1 MTPSGSSRL
10 AWAVALAVVAAAAL
24 PVWGQAEPEVYFL
37 EPQPGAVVEGPP
49 WVRVT
54 GRARGPKLEPA
65 RAFDVM
71 LILDTS
77 GSTANSSSGWL
88 GWRGRGG
95 FSGGSIL
102 AAEVT
107 AALNFLGQAD
117 PSTTRIGLITFA
129 GDYQP
134 VTGNAVGGSSNAW
147 VRQPLTVHYDLVRA
161 ALQQVLRRGP
171 DGGTDMAAGLRL
183 AARELLALH
192 GAASSA
198 RPDAR
203 KVALL
208 LTDGYPTLPFG
219 LVADQDPGDV
229 EVTLSA
235 ARVAAKGGIL
245 VHTFCL
251 GAEALS
257 KPVACSGIAR
267 LTGGRAQLL
276 ETPADV
282 VDLLPRTPLGN
293 VELVSVRNATTGQPA
308 RSLTVTPDGT
318 FAAEVSLAPGENR
331 LVVDLLGGV
340 GVRRSAALVVRY
352 GQPDVNVQVDRAP
365 PEARSC
371 RSRSSA
377 RIRRADFAAE
387 GRRPN
392 GTHHEHLRARPA
404 GRARHVP
411 ARPLLDP
418 GPGRDLR
425 ARLDPVESDPS
436 RPRADRVGAGPRQ
449 PSGGGGSADDPQDGR
464 DARGRDLPGSAPP
477 RRQRRVRP
485 RRDGPEAAELLHG
498 LKRHLWILATVG
510 SLAPF
515 IGLLGTVLG
524 IVRSFHNMA
533 ITGQGGFGIVA
544 AGISEALIAT
554 AAGLVVAIV
563 ALAAYNWI
571 LTIINS
577 FGAFLRFRIEEL
589 AQHQQDKGSVYGDV
603 STSR

>member
-24 PVWGQAEPEVYFL
+24 PVWGQGEPEVYFL
-37 EPQPGAVVEGPP
+37 EPQPGAVVEGPS

-54 GRARGPKLEPA
+54 GRARGPKLESS

-147 VRQPLTVHYDLVRA
+147 VRQPLTVHYELVRA

-183 AARELLALH
+183 AARELLSLH
-192 GAASSA
+192 GAASPA

-331 LVVDLLGGV
+331 LVVDLLGGG

-365 PEARSC
+365 PQSQELQ
-371 RSRSSA
+371 
-377 RIRRADFAAE
+377 IQIE
-387 GRRPN
+387 RPN
-392 GTHHEHLRARPA
+392 
-404 GRARHVP
+404 P
-411 ARPLLDP
+411 AR
-418 GPGRDLR
+418 
-425 ARLDPVESDPS
+425 
-436 RPRADRVGAGPRQ
+436 
-449 PSGGGGSADDPQDGR
+449 
-464 DARGRDLPGSAPP
+464 
-477 RRQRRVRP
+477 
-485 RRDGPEAAELLHG
+485 
-498 LKRHLWILATVG
+498 
-510 SLAPF
+510 
-515 IGLLGTVLG
+515 
-524 IVRSFHNMA
+524 
-533 ITGQGGFGIVA
+533 
-544 AGISEALIAT
+544 
-554 AAGLVVAIV
+554 
-563 ALAAYNWI
+563 
-571 LTIINS
+571 
-577 FGAFLRFRIEEL
+577 
-589 AQHQQDKGSVYGDV
+589 
-603 STSR
+603 